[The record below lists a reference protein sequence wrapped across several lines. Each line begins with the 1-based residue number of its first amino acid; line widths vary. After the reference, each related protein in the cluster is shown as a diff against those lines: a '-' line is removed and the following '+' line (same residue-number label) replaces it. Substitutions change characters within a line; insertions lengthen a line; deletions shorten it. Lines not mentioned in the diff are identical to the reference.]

1 MRSIADGPDEAVVV
15 LEDDIDMEFDLEK
28 RLRGMW
34 PALPKNWDIVM
45 IGMLLLISRSP
56 SPSFTKF

>member
-34 PALPKNWDIVM
+34 SALPKDWDIVM
-45 IGMLLLISRSP
+45 IGTYHPSSP
-56 SPSFTKF
+56 RLA

>member
-1 MRSIADGPDEAVVV
+1 MRSVADGPDEAVVV

-34 PALPKNWDIVM
+34 SGLPKDWDIVM
-45 IGMLLLISRSP
+45 MGTHYPLFPHIR
-56 SPSFTKF
+56 